1 MQWRTFE
8 LVAIALVAVGFVVY
22 RLIDG
27 GIRVWDV
34 GMLVILACT
43 AWATASGSVCCSVP
57 RWARRR

>member
-1 MQWRTFE
+1 MQKRTFE

-34 GMLVILACT
+34 SMLVILACT
-43 AWATASGSVCCSVP
+43 AWAAASGSVCCSVP